1 MTRIKICG
9 LSRLSDISAVN
20 ACMPDYAGFV
30 FAPSSR
36 RFISCERAAEL
47 KAALSPGI
55 TAVGVFVDEDCG
67 KVARLL
73 NGGVIDMAQL
83 HGSEDD
89 RYIERLKGLT
99 DKKIIRAFR
108 IKTEKDAEE
117 AEKSRADYILLD
129 SGAGS
134 GKAFDWR
141 LLRGINRQYFL
152 AGGLSCGNAEN
163 AVRILHPFAVDVSS
177 GVETDGYKDK
187 NKIAAFVA
195 AVREADGK
203 DDKS

>member
-89 RYIERLKGLT
+89 GYIERLKGLT

-108 IKTEKDAEE
+108 VKTEKDA
-117 AEKSRADYILLD
+117 
-129 SGAGS
+129 
-134 GKAFDWR
+134 
-141 LLRGINRQYFL
+141 
-152 AGGLSCGNAEN
+152 
-163 AVRILHPFAVDVSS
+163 
-177 GVETDGYKDK
+177 
-187 NKIAAFVA
+187 
-195 AVREADGK
+195 
-203 DDKS
+203 